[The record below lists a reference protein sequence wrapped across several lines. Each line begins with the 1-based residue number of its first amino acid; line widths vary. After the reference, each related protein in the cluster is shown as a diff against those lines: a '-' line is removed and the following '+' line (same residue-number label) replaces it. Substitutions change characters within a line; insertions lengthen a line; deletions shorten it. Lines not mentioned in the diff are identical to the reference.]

1 LPDTANASINY
12 ANGNPYGGG
21 GGSNTGQWAFS
32 SDTAYNSTSNG
43 LYIQASQ
50 GNNDGGAY
58 FPYTDEGSTTRLYN
72 ISGAGIELG
81 AGANSWI
88 FNPDASVQFPQINTP
103 RGDSPSGSVYG
114 YTLVMGDG
122 ENEAVITTPNGVE
135 GNPNSQRLVI
145 NPGKGADGTSGEG
158 GDIYLWAG
166 RGGSGDQANS
176 ISGGSGGD
184 VKIRGGQGGG
194 IDGSGGYIRMEAGDS
209 ASGDGVGGFVE
220 ITGGFGSGGIGGY
233 VRILGGS
240 GAFGGGDANL
250 TAGAGDAVGGSVNI
264 TGGISSN
271 SLAEY
276 GNVYVHAGAST
287 WAFDN
292 SGNLALPGGGIVY
305 SNPYTPSGAPGNT
318 ITLQPAGSG
327 AVTDQRLLIYPTAAD
342 GDHIHLTSGNLYQTE
357 LFLGSD
363 NFYVKLGNTGD
374 IDLHA
379 NTGLTSSTWT
389 FGANSSLIL
398 PGAGVIMDAATNGL
412 LTAGIANATIGTY
425 TEGINGSIS
434 WEYLPDPGNANTA
447 YTGVFLTSDNSYG
460 GQSPQ
465 YRIELASDSGNAASD
480 HVWIFDASGNLRLP
494 GNTFAVN
501 YANGDPVSLGG
512 GGSYGNANVAS
523 FLADFGSNVISTTG
537 NVTASYFAAI
547 NSADVLSLT
556 TRNGDSNHSYAQ
568 PQITMG
574 YAGTTDYPSFIHT
587 THNAGTPV
595 DNTIE
600 FWTCD
605 GSQFGT
611 FPANAV
617 LGGSVT
623 QGAMQLAVYANTTE
637 RDSVIVSPQPGM
649 MIYVT
654 GTGMQ
659 VRGATSWNT
668 IAGSGT

>member
-1 LPDTANASINY
+1 
-12 ANGNPYGGG
+12 
-21 GGSNTGQWAFS
+21 
-32 SDTAYNSTSNG
+32 
-43 LYIQASQ
+43 
-50 GNNDGGAY
+50 
-58 FPYTDEGSTTRLYN
+58 
-72 ISGAGIELG
+72 
-81 AGANSWI
+81 
-88 FNPDASVQFPQINTP
+88 
-103 RGDSPSGSVYG
+103 
-114 YTLVMGDG
+114 
-122 ENEAVITTPNGVE
+122 
-135 GNPNSQRLVI
+135 
-145 NPGKGADGTSGEG
+145 
-158 GDIYLWAG
+158 
-166 RGGSGDQANS
+166 
-176 ISGGSGGD
+176 
-184 VKIRGGQGGG
+184 
-194 IDGSGGYIRMEAGDS
+194 
-209 ASGDGVGGFVE
+209 
-220 ITGGFGSGGIGGY
+220 
-233 VRILGGS
+233 
-240 GAFGGGDANL
+240 
-250 TAGAGDAVGGSVNI
+250 
-264 TGGISSN
+264 
-271 SLAEY
+271 
-276 GNVYVHAGAST
+276 
-287 WAFDN
+287 
-292 SGNLALPGGGIVY
+292 
-305 SNPYTPSGAPGNT
+305 
-318 ITLQPAGSG
+318 
-327 AVTDQRLLIYPTAAD
+327 
-342 GDHIHLTSGNLYQTE
+342 LTSGNLYQTE

-574 YAGTTDYPSFIHT
+574 YAGTTNYPSFIHT
-587 THNAGTPV
+587 THNAGTRA